1 MKRVKKGV
9 FLVRKGS
16 YFNIKDTKNL
26 GKERE
31 NAKNLVDD

>member
-16 YFNIKDTKNL
+16 CTTLKKVKI
-26 GKERE
+26 GKISD
-31 NAKNLVDD
+31 NSKNLVDD